1 MDIYTY
7 TDFIQPIEKL
17 ASKLN
22 ALNRHWYRTVQK
34 WEKAKRRR
42 ISPKQRKVL
51 CDTFINSSLSELN
64 DYSNTIHD
72 IVNYIH
78 QAEIFLPDN
87 QLVRLKDIIGDESWQ
102 DFLALDCFWN
112 DNGHCQ

>member
-1 MDIYTY
+1 MNIYTY
-7 TDFIQPIEKL
+7 TDFIQPIEEL

-22 ALNRHWYRTVQK
+22 ALNRHWHRTVRK
-34 WEKAKRRR
+34 WEKEKRRR
-42 ISPKQRKVL
+42 IPIKQRKAL
-51 CDTFINSSLSELN
+51 CEAFINSSFFELK

-72 IVNYIH
+72 IVNYIQ

-112 DNGHCQ
+112 DNEDCQ